1 MKTITLALI
10 IALAGAWDLGL
21 GAWGTTLQAQEAVAW
36 RSVAESIPLGS
47 KVKVET
53 IAGKRTNGALMRVDS
68 TGILVK
74 KNTRYPEPAVAV
86 TFDEIVKLERNKEG
100 GMNVAKAIGIGVG
113 AGAGAML
120 TLILFAMQLD

>member
-1 MKTITLALI
+1 MKTVALALI
-10 IALAGAWDLGL
+10 FSLGGTSGFGL
-21 GAWGTTLQAQEAVAW
+21 RAAGTTHAQEAAAW

-53 IAGKRTNGALMRVDS
+53 IAGKRTSGALMRVDS

-113 AGAGAML
+113 AGAGAVL
-120 TLILFAMQLD
+120 TLILFAMQID